1 MKGHH
6 RFTPDMKKFLIL
18 SIIISFAMICSCQK
32 QDSVAEQQLAQQ
44 KAALDAREK
53 ALDERVNTLDER
65 VNVLNGRVNALA
77 EKQKAMANVRTIP
90 TDPQTQIS
98 DPAQVQAERAAA
110 IQQFSAEIRAR
121 IPDDSKMLEG
131 DRKRQAGLEPPQN
144 ERQPKSETSGGAIFP
159 VPEATSPTPSPAIE
173 TTSPTQSPPPQ

>member
-32 QDSVAEQQLAQQ
+32 QDSAADLAQQ

-53 ALDERVNTLDER
+53 ALDERVNALDER

-90 TDPQTQIS
+90 TDPQTQIT
-98 DPAQVQAERAAA
+98 DPAQIQAERAAA

-131 DRKRQAGLEPPQN
+131 DRKRQAGGEPPQT
-144 ERQPKSETSGGAIFP
+144 ERQPESEMSGGAIFP
-159 VPEATSPTPSPAIE
+159 APEATSPTPSPAIE